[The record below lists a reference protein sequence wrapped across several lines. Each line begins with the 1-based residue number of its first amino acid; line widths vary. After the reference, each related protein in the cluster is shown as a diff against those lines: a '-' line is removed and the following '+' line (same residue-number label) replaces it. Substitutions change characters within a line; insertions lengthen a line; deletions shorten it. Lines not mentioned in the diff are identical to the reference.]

1 MRAGSAIAAA
11 PVPRAGAGHEG
22 GARRSA
28 PPAELNQLW
37 KSTGDEGTAPR
48 GIGAVLHLARSTC
61 GWVGEAGLGQARK
74 LLLLTAI
81 VAAVLGAAVRPG
93 TWRRTIR
100 RPLVRQVVSSGVEA
114 IGLVAFLAIALGIV
128 LVAQYQ
134 LWLGDLI
141 QSRWLGPVLVA
152 VMVRELAPILVNLVI
167 IARSGGTM
175 AAELA
180 LLRVSGEDRV
190 VEGQGLDPVAYFI
203 VPRVVA
209 LTISVSCLTLIF
221 TALSFLSV
229 YVFGQWIGAKTGSF
243 PEFAYEALSAL
254 TPGDILSLALK
265 STLAPLLTGCICC
278 IEGFGAAET
287 AAEVPRAA
295 RIAVQRSVV
304 ALFTVIACISLG
316 AYL

>member
-1 MRAGSAIAAA
+1 M
-11 PVPRAGAGHEG
+11 
-22 GARRSA
+22 
-28 PPAELNQLW
+28 
-37 KSTGDEGTAPR
+37 APR
-48 GIGAVLHLARSTC
+48 GSGAILQLARSTC
-61 GWVGEAGLGQARK
+61 GWVGEAWLAQGRK
-74 LLLLTAI
+74 LLLLAA
-81 VAAVLGAAVRPG
+81 VAAAVLGAALRPG
-93 TWRRTIR
+93 SWRRTVR
-100 RPLVRQVVSSGVEA
+100 RPLVRQIMSSGVEA
-114 IGLVAFLAIALGIV
+114 IGLIGFLAIALGIV

-152 VMVRELAPILVNLVI
+152 VVVRELAPILVNLVI

-190 VEGQGLDPVAYFI
+190 VEGLGLDPMAYF
-203 VPRVVA
+203 VMPRVLA
-209 LTISVSCLTLIF
+209 LMISVVCLNLIF
-221 TALSFLSV
+221 TAFSFLSV
-229 YVFGQWIGAKTGSF
+229 YVFGQWIGAKTGTF
-243 PEFAYEALSAL
+243 AEFAHGALSAL
-254 TPGDILSLALK
+254 TLVDLVGLVLK

-278 IEGFGAAET
+278 IEGFSADET

-304 ALFTVIACISLG
+304 ALFAVIACISIG